1 MMEQYLDAR
10 CVTFD
15 LQADTKDDA
24 IRELA
29 HLLTEAGYV
38 NDEEAYAEAVLY
50 RETIDTT
57 GMGDGFAIPHGKS
70 DAVNRATVAFGRT
83 SKGYE
88 WNSLDGAPVTDI
100 FLLAVPVEGNAEHLQ
115 MLSTLARKLMHQDVR
130 DALHNAQSA
139 EALYQ
144 ALD

>member
-1 MMEQYLDAR
+1 MMEQYLDPA

-15 LQADTKDDA
+15 LKAATKDDA

-29 HLLTEAGYV
+29 GLLAQAGYV
-38 NDEEAYAEAVLY
+38 TDAQAYADAVLY

-70 DAVNRATVAFGRT
+70 DAVTRATVAFGRT
-83 SKGYE
+83 AQGYE

-100 FLLAVPVEGNAEHLQ
+100 FMLAVPIEGNAEHLQ

-130 DALHNAQSA
+130 EALHDAQSV
-139 EALYQ
+139 EALYK

>member
-57 GMGDGFAIPHGKS
+57 AWYEVQAPRP
-70 DAVNRATVAFGRT
+70 DAR
-83 SKGYE
+83 
-88 WNSLDGAPVTDI
+88 
-100 FLLAVPVEGNAEHLQ
+100 LAG
-115 MLSTLARKLMHQDVR
+115 VR
-130 DALHNAQSA
+130 C
-139 EALYQ
+139 E
-144 ALD
+144 